1 MDAGLKHRIFIAVT
15 DNTDQL
21 NANHP
26 KSPGASHVYPDSST
40 RHIGKTEML
49 SIQSTSLASLL
60 ALSLCSFPIVALA
73 QESPLGV
80 SGLPEM
86 AQPLARSVPLSSPGK
101 SSTPPNPGLPGRR
114 QPASPRGPCSLSEKP
129 LTALIPQTNLGLTI
143 SPYPSFFF
151 YVPQTSART
160 VEFVLLD
167 EENNTKVYETT
178 FTITGKPG
186 IISVK
191 LPSSKTVQPLTARK
205 NYHWYFSMV
214 CDSED
219 RAGDLYVDGW
229 VERLDASPTL
239 TRELEKA
246 APHDQGAF
254 YQKYELWHEILT
266 SLAEGR
272 RLKPHDSAL
281 ASEWANQLRAVG
293 LGAIAQEPLI
303 QP

>member
-1 MDAGLKHRIFIAVT
+1 
-15 DNTDQL
+15 
-21 NANHP
+21 
-26 KSPGASHVYPDSST
+26 
-40 RHIGKTEML
+40 ML

-60 ALSLCSFPIVALA
+60 TLSVCSFPILALA
-73 QESPLGV
+73 QQSPLGV
-80 SGLPEM
+80 QGLPEIT
-86 AQPLARSVPLSSPGK
+86 QPFARSVPLSSQGK
-101 SSTPPNPGLPGRR
+101 PSTPPNPGLPGRR
-114 QPASPRGPCSLSEKP
+114 QPASPRGPCSLGDKP
-129 LTALIPQTNLGLTI
+129 LTALIPQTNLGLTVA
-143 SPYPSFFF
+143 PYPTFFF

-191 LPSSKTVQPLTARK
+191 LPSSKTLQPLTAGK

-229 VERLDASPTL
+229 VERVEASLTL

-246 APHDQGAF
+246 TPHDQGAL
-254 YQKYELWHEILT
+254 YQKYELWQDTLA
-266 SLAEGR
+266 SLAER
-272 RLKPHDSAL
+272 RHLKPHDSAL
-281 ASEWANQLRAVG
+281 ASEWANRLRAVG

-303 QP
+303 EP